1 MHLRTIG
8 LGDGGVS
15 LLPDTVG
22 AVQGR
27 CFSRSERMA
36 MIFST
41 VFHELAATLILA
53 GLIGIAAQKLR
64 QPLIIGYILT
74 GILVGPALL
83 GWASGG
89 SELKLLSSI
98 GIAVL
103 LFLVGLKLDV
113 GLIRSVGPVALAT
126 GLGQIVFTSLFG
138 FLLTLALGFTP
149 VKAIYIAVCLTF
161 SSTIIIVK
169 LLSDKR
175 EIDSLHGRIAVGF
188 LVVQD
193 IAVILAMILLTAFK
207 ADASGG
213 MAAQALRLVLVG
225 SVFVLGTA
233 ATMRWV
239 MPPLL
244 GRLAQ
249 NQELLV
255 LFAVAWAVGLAA
267 LADSVDFSKE
277 VGAFLGGVS
286 IASTSYREAIASRL
300 TGLRDFLLLFFF
312 IDLGSGL
319 NLSAAGLQLWPAL
332 MLSVFVLVGNPLIV
346 VAIMG
351 VMGYRRRTGLLAGLT
366 VAQISEFSLILAAL
380 GLKLGQLA
388 EADVSLIT
396 LVGVIT
402 IGLSTYMIL
411 GSDRLYQWL
420 QQPLRVFERANPY
433 SEIAGSS
440 ARPAQVDVILLGLGR
455 FGSAIHRQL
464 LPHNLSLL
472 GIDFDPQ
479 ALRQAAARGMVV
491 QYGDSEDPEFTA
503 SLPLSPTTVVVSTL
517 PSVKANAAISHG
529 LQSAGFRG
537 HFVATAHNDAEVARL
552 EFLGAQRTLLPFLDA
567 AERAAV
573 LIVDDL
579 KGLQPQD

>member
-1 MHLRTIG
+1 MT
-8 LGDGGVS
+8 
-15 LLPDTVG
+15 
-22 AVQGR
+22 
-27 CFSRSERMA
+27 
-36 MIFST
+36 FST
-41 VFHELAATLILA
+41 VFHELAAILVIA
-53 GLIGIAAQKLR
+53 GVIGVLALKLR
-64 QPLIIGYILT
+64 QPLIISYIIT
-74 GILVGPALL
+74 GIVAGPAVL

-89 SELKLLSSI
+89 SEIKLLSSI

-103 LFLVGLKLDV
+103 LFVVGLKLDV

-126 GLGQIVFTSLFG
+126 GLGQIVFTALFG
-138 FLLTLALGFTP
+138 FLLSLGLGFAP

-193 IAVILAMILLTAFK
+193 IAVILAMILLTSFTA
-207 ADASGG
+207 AGSGG
-213 MAAQALRLVLVG
+213 IAAQGIRLLLVG
-225 SVFVLGTA
+225 TAFVLGTA

-267 LADSVDFSKE
+267 LADGVGFSKE

-286 IASTSYREAIASRL
+286 IASTAYREAIASRL

-319 NLSAAGLQLWPAL
+319 NLTAAGMQLWPAVV
-332 MLSVFVLVGNPLIV
+332 LSLFVLVGNPLIV

-351 VMGYRRRTGLLAGLT
+351 VMGYRRRTGFLAGLT

-380 GLKLGQLA
+380 GLRLGQNGEA
-388 EADVSLIT
+388 EVSLIT

-402 IGLSTYMIL
+402 IALSTYMIL
-411 GSDRLYQWL
+411 GSDQLYAWL
-420 QQPLRVFERANPY
+420 QGPLRVFQRATPF
-433 SEIAGSS
+433 SELKGSIS
-440 ARPAQVDVILLGLGR
+440 GPAKVDVVLLGLGR
-455 FGSAIHRQL
+455 YGSAIVRQL
-464 LPHNLSLL
+464 RAHDLSIL

-479 ALRQAAARGMVV
+479 ALRLAAAQGLPV

-503 SLPLSPTTVVVSTL
+503 SLPLSSATVVVSTL
-517 PSVKANAAISHG
+517 PSLESNAAIRHG
-529 LQSAGFRG
+529 LESAGFRG
-537 HFVATAHNDAEVARL
+537 QFIATAHDEAEVVKL
-552 EFLGAQRTLLPFLDA
+552 ESIGAQRTLLPFLDA
-567 AERAAV
+567 AERAAE

-579 KGLQPQD
+579 RELQQSQTAKAVS

>member
-1 MHLRTIG
+1 MT
-8 LGDGGVS
+8 
-15 LLPDTVG
+15 
-22 AVQGR
+22 
-27 CFSRSERMA
+27 
-36 MIFST
+36 FST
-41 VFHELAATLILA
+41 VFHELAAILVIA
-53 GLIGIAAQKLR
+53 GVIGVLALKLR
-64 QPLIIGYILT
+64 QPLIISYIIT
-74 GILVGPALL
+74 GIVAGPAVL

-89 SELKLLSSI
+89 SEIKLLSSI

-103 LFLVGLKLDV
+103 LFVVGLKLDV
-113 GLIRSVGPVALAT
+113 GLIRSVGTVALAT

-138 FLLTLALGFTP
+138 FLLSLGLGFAP

-193 IAVILAMILLTAFK
+193 IAVILAMILLTSFTA
-207 ADASGG
+207 AGSGG
-213 MAAQALRLVLVG
+213 IAAQGIRLLLVG
-225 SVFVLGTA
+225 TAFVLGTV

-267 LADSVDFSKE
+267 LADGVGFSKE

-286 IASTSYREAIASRL
+286 IASTAYREAIASRL

-319 NLSAAGLQLWPAL
+319 NLTAAGVQLWTAL
-332 MLSVFVLVGNPLIV
+332 VLSLFVLVGNPLIV

-351 VMGYRRRTGLLAGLT
+351 VMGYRRRTGFLAGLT

-380 GLKLGQLA
+380 GLRLGQIGEA
-388 EADVSLIT
+388 EVSLIT

-402 IGLSTYMIL
+402 IALSTYMIL
-411 GSDRLYQWL
+411 GSDQLYAWL
-420 QQPLRVFERANPY
+420 EGPLRIFQRATPF
-433 SEIAGSS
+433 SEQKGSIS
-440 ARPAQVDVILLGLGR
+440 GPAKVDVVLLGLGR
-455 FGSAIHRQL
+455 YGSAIVRQL
-464 LPHNLSLL
+464 LAHELSIL

-479 ALRQAAARGMVV
+479 ALRLAAAKGLPV

-503 SLPLSPTTVVVSTL
+503 SLPLSSATVVVSTL
-517 PSVKANAAISHG
+517 PSLESNAAIRHG
-529 LQSAGFRG
+529 LESAGFRG
-537 HFVATAHNDAEVARL
+537 HFIATAHDEAEVVKL
-552 EFLGAQRTLLPFLDA
+552 ELIGANRTLLPFLDA
-567 AERAAV
+567 AERAAE
-573 LIVDDL
+573 LIVEDL
-579 KGLQPQD
+579 FKLRQIQSAPS

>member
-1 MHLRTIG
+1 MT
-8 LGDGGVS
+8 
-15 LLPDTVG
+15 
-22 AVQGR
+22 
-27 CFSRSERMA
+27 
-36 MIFST
+36 FST
-41 VFHELAATLILA
+41 VFHELAAILVIA
-53 GLIGIAAQKLR
+53 GVIGVLALKLR
-64 QPLIIGYILT
+64 QPLIISYIVT
-74 GILVGPALL
+74 GIVAGPAVL

-89 SELKLLSSI
+89 SEIKLLSSI

-103 LFLVGLKLDV
+103 LFVVGLKLDV

-126 GLGQIVFTSLFG
+126 GLGQIVFTALFG
-138 FLLTLALGFTP
+138 FLLSLGLGFAP

-193 IAVILAMILLTAFK
+193 IAVILAMILLTSFTA
-207 ADASGG
+207 AGSGG
-213 MAAQALRLVLVG
+213 IAAQGIRLLLVG
-225 SVFVLGTA
+225 TAFVLGTV

-267 LADSVDFSKE
+267 LADGVGFSKE

-286 IASTSYREAIASRL
+286 IASTAYREAIASRL

-319 NLSAAGLQLWPAL
+319 NLSAAGLQLWPAVV
-332 MLSVFVLVGNPLIV
+332 LSIFVLVGNPLIV

-351 VMGYRRRTGLLAGLT
+351 VMGYRRRTGFLAGLT

-380 GLKLGQLA
+380 GLRLGQIGEA
-388 EADVSLIT
+388 EVSLVT

-402 IGLSTYMIL
+402 IALSTYMIL
-411 GSDRLYQWL
+411 GSDRLYGWL
-420 QQPLRVFERANPY
+420 EGPLRVFQRATPF
-433 SEIAGSS
+433 SELKDSISGP
-440 ARPAQVDVILLGLGR
+440 ARVDVVLLGLGR
-455 FGSAIHRQL
+455 YGSAIVNQL
-464 LPHNLSLL
+464 RAHDLSIL

-479 ALRQAAARGMVV
+479 ALRLAAAQGLPV

-503 SLPLSPTTVVVSTL
+503 SLPLSSATVVVSTL
-517 PSVKANAAISHG
+517 PSLESNAAIRHG
-529 LQSAGFRG
+529 LESAGFQG
-537 HFVATAHNDAEVARL
+537 HFIATAHDEAEVVKL
-552 EFLGAQRTLLPFLDA
+552 EWLGAHRTLLPFLDA
-567 AERAAV
+567 AERAAE

-579 KGLQPQD
+579 RELRQLEAAQGVS

>member
-1 MHLRTIG
+1 MT
-8 LGDGGVS
+8 
-15 LLPDTVG
+15 
-22 AVQGR
+22 
-27 CFSRSERMA
+27 
-36 MIFST
+36 FST
-41 VFHELAATLILA
+41 VFHELAAILVIA
-53 GLIGIAAQKLR
+53 GVIGVLALKLR
-64 QPLIIGYILT
+64 QPLIISYIIT
-74 GILVGPALL
+74 GIVAGPAVL

-89 SELKLLSSI
+89 SEIKLLSSI

-103 LFLVGLKLDV
+103 LFVVGLKLDV

-126 GLGQIVFTSLFG
+126 GLGQIVFTALFG
-138 FLLTLALGFTP
+138 FLLSLGLGFAP

-193 IAVILAMILLTAFK
+193 IAVILAMILLTSFTA
-207 ADASGG
+207 AGSGG
-213 MAAQALRLVLVG
+213 IAAQGIRLLLVG
-225 SVFVLGTA
+225 TAFVLGTA

-267 LADSVDFSKE
+267 LADGVGFSKE

-286 IASTSYREAIASRL
+286 IASTAYREAIASRL

-312 IDLGSGL
+312 IDLGSGI
-319 NLSAAGLQLWPAL
+319 NLTAAGMQLWPAVV
-332 MLSVFVLVGNPLIV
+332 LSLFVLVGNPLIV

-351 VMGYRRRTGLLAGLT
+351 VMGYRRRTGFLAGLT

-380 GLKLGQLA
+380 GLRLGQIGEA
-388 EADVSLIT
+388 EVSLIT

-402 IGLSTYMIL
+402 IALSTYMIL
-411 GSDRLYQWL
+411 GSDRLYAWL
-420 QQPLRVFERANPY
+420 EGPLRIFQRATPF
-433 SEIAGSS
+433 SELKGSIS
-440 ARPAQVDVILLGLGR
+440 GPAKVDVVLLGLGR
-455 FGSAIHRQL
+455 YGSAIVRQL
-464 LPHNLSLL
+464 RAHDLSIL

-479 ALRQAAARGMVV
+479 ALRLAAAQGLPV

-503 SLPLSPTTVVVSTL
+503 SLPLSSATVVVSTL
-517 PSVKANAAISHG
+517 PSLESNAAIRHG
-529 LQSAGFRG
+529 LESAGFRG
-537 HFVATAHNDAEVARL
+537 QFIATAHDEAEVVKL
-552 EFLGAQRTLLPFLDA
+552 ESIGAQRTLLPFLDA
-567 AERAAV
+567 AERAAE

-579 KGLQPQD
+579 RELQQSQTAKAVS

>member
-1 MHLRTIG
+1 MT
-8 LGDGGVS
+8 
-15 LLPDTVG
+15 
-22 AVQGR
+22 
-27 CFSRSERMA
+27 
-36 MIFST
+36 FST
-41 VFHELAATLILA
+41 VFHELAAILMLA
-53 GLIGIAAQKLR
+53 GVIGVVALKLR

-74 GILVGPALL
+74 GILVGPAALN
-83 GWASGG
+83 WVSGG
-89 SELKLLSSI
+89 SELKLLSSV

-103 LFLVGLKLDV
+103 LFVVGLKLDV

-138 FLLTLALGFTP
+138 FLIALGLGYAAVP
-149 VKAIYIAVCLTF
+149 ALYIAVCLTF

-193 IAVILAMILLTAFK
+193 IAVILAMILLTSFNLE
-207 ADASGG
+207 GG
-213 MAAQALRLVLVG
+213 GGIAGQAIRLLLVG
-225 SVFVLGTA
+225 SAFVLGTA

-267 LADSVDFSKE
+267 LADVVGFSKE

-286 IASTSYREAIASRL
+286 IASTAYREAIASRL

-319 NLSAAGLQLWPAL
+319 NVSAAGLQLGPAL
-332 MLSVFVLVGNPLIV
+332 VLSVFVLVGNPLIV

-351 VMGYRRRTGLLAGLT
+351 AMGYRRRTGLLAGLT

-380 GLKLGQLA
+380 GLQLGQLG
-388 EADVSLIT
+388 EGEVSLIT

-402 IGLSTYMIL
+402 IALSTYMIL
-411 GSDRLYQWL
+411 GSERLYRWL
-420 QQPLRVFERANPY
+420 KEPLRLFERATPF
-433 SEIAGSS
+433 SELGGSTS
-440 ARPAQVDVILLGLGR
+440 GPARVDVILLGLGR

-464 LPHNLSLL
+464 QPHNLSIL

-479 ALRQAAARGMVV
+479 ALRLAAAQGLPV

-503 SLPLSPTTVVVSTL
+503 SLPLSSATVVVSTL
-517 PSVKANAAISHG
+517 PALESNAAIQHG
-529 LQSAGFRG
+529 LQAAGFQG
-537 HFVATAHNDAEVARL
+537 HFIATAHDEAEVAKL

-567 AERAAV
+567 AERAAE

-579 KGLQPQD
+579 LALRAQPLA

>member
-1 MHLRTIG
+1 MTFG
-8 LGDGGVS
+8 
-15 LLPDTVG
+15 
-22 AVQGR
+22 
-27 CFSRSERMA
+27 
-36 MIFST
+36 T
-41 VFHELAATLILA
+41 VFHELAL
-53 GLIGIAAQKLR
+53 KLR
-64 QPLIIGYILT
+64 QPLIISYIIT
-74 GILVGPALL
+74 GIVAGPAVL

-89 SELKLLSSI
+89 SEIKLLSSI

-103 LFLVGLKLDV
+103 LFVVGLKLDV

-138 FLLTLALGFTP
+138 FLLSLGLGFAP

-193 IAVILAMILLTAFK
+193 IAVILAMILLTSFTA
-207 ADASGG
+207 AGSGG
-213 MAAQALRLVLVG
+213 IAAQGIRLLLVG
-225 SVFVLGTA
+225 TAFVLGTV

-267 LADSVDFSKE
+267 LADGVGFSKE

-286 IASTSYREAIASRL
+286 IASTAYREAIASRL

-319 NLSAAGLQLWPAL
+319 NLTAAGVQLWPAL
-332 MLSVFVLVGNPLIV
+332 VLSLFVLVGNPLIV

-351 VMGYRRRTGLLAGLT
+351 VMGYRRRTGFLAGLT

-380 GLKLGQLA
+380 GLRLGQIG
-388 EADVSLIT
+388 EVEVSLIT

-402 IGLSTYMIL
+402 IALSTYMIL
-411 GSDRLYQWL
+411 GSDQLYVWL
-420 QQPLRVFERANPY
+420 QGPLRIFQRATPF
-433 SEIAGSS
+433 SELKGSIS
-440 ARPAQVDVILLGLGR
+440 GPAKVDVVLLGLGR
-455 FGSAIHRQL
+455 YGSAIVRQL
-464 LPHNLSLL
+464 RADELSIL

-479 ALRQAAARGMVV
+479 ALRLAAAKGLPV

-503 SLPLSPTTVVVSTL
+503 SLPLSSATVVVSTL
-517 PSVKANAAISHG
+517 PSLESNAAIRHG
-529 LQSAGFRG
+529 LESAGFRG
-537 HFVATAHNDAEVARL
+537 HFIATAHDEAEVVKL
-552 EFLGAQRTLLPFLDA
+552 ELIGANRTLLPFLDA
-567 AERAAV
+567 AERAAE
-573 LIVDDL
+573 LIVEDL
-579 KGLQPQD
+579 FKLRQIQSAPS

>member
-1 MHLRTIG
+1 MT
-8 LGDGGVS
+8 
-15 LLPDTVG
+15 
-22 AVQGR
+22 
-27 CFSRSERMA
+27 
-36 MIFST
+36 FST
-41 VFHELAATLILA
+41 VFHELAAILVIA
-53 GLIGIAAQKLR
+53 GVIGVLALKLR
-64 QPLIIGYILT
+64 QPLIISYIIT
-74 GILVGPALL
+74 GIVAGPAVL

-89 SELKLLSSI
+89 SEIKLLSSI

-103 LFLVGLKLDV
+103 LFVVGLKLDV

-138 FLLTLALGFTP
+138 FLLSLGLGFAP

-193 IAVILAMILLTAFK
+193 IAVILAMILLTSFTA
-207 ADASGG
+207 AGSGG
-213 MAAQALRLVLVG
+213 IAAQGIRLLLVG
-225 SVFVLGTA
+225 TAFVLGTV

-267 LADSVDFSKE
+267 LADGVGFSKE

-286 IASTSYREAIASRL
+286 IASTAYREAIASRL

-319 NLSAAGLQLWPAL
+319 NLTAAGVQLWPAL
-332 MLSVFVLVGNPLIV
+332 VLSLFVLVGNPLIV

-351 VMGYRRRTGLLAGLT
+351 VMGYRRRTGFLAGLT

-380 GLKLGQLA
+380 GLRLGQIGEA
-388 EADVSLIT
+388 EVSLIT

-402 IGLSTYMIL
+402 IALSTYMIL
-411 GSDRLYQWL
+411 GSDQLYAWL
-420 QQPLRVFERANPY
+420 EGPLRIFQRATPF
-433 SEIAGSS
+433 SELKGSIS
-440 ARPAQVDVILLGLGR
+440 GPAKVDVVLLGLGR
-455 FGSAIHRQL
+455 YGSAIVRQL
-464 LPHNLSLL
+464 RAHELSIL

-479 ALRQAAARGMVV
+479 ALRLAAAQGLPV

-503 SLPLSPTTVVVSTL
+503 SLPLSSATVVVSTL
-517 PSVKANAAISHG
+517 PSLESNAAIRHG
-529 LQSAGFRG
+529 LESAGFRG
-537 HFVATAHNDAEVARL
+537 HFIATAHDEAEVVKL
-552 EFLGAQRTLLPFLDA
+552 ELIGANRTLLPFLDA
-567 AERAAV
+567 AERAAE
-573 LIVDDL
+573 LIVEDL
-579 KGLQPQD
+579 FKLRQIQSSSS

>member
-1 MHLRTIG
+1 MT
-8 LGDGGVS
+8 
-15 LLPDTVG
+15 
-22 AVQGR
+22 
-27 CFSRSERMA
+27 
-36 MIFST
+36 FST
-41 VFHELAATLILA
+41 VFHELAAILVIA
-53 GLIGIAAQKLR
+53 GVIGVLALKLR
-64 QPLIIGYILT
+64 QPLIISYIIT
-74 GILVGPALL
+74 GIVAGPAVL

-89 SELKLLSSI
+89 SEIKLLSSI

-103 LFLVGLKLDV
+103 LFVVGLKLDV

-138 FLLTLALGFTP
+138 FLLALGLGFAP

-193 IAVILAMILLTAFK
+193 IAVILAMILLTSFTA
-207 ADASGG
+207 AGSGG
-213 MAAQALRLVLVG
+213 IAAQGIRLLLVG
-225 SVFVLGTA
+225 TAFVLGTV

-267 LADSVDFSKE
+267 LADGVGFSKE

-286 IASTSYREAIASRL
+286 IASTAYREAIASRL

-319 NLSAAGLQLWPAL
+319 NLTAAGVQLWPAL
-332 MLSVFVLVGNPLIV
+332 VLSLFVLVGNPLIV

-351 VMGYRRRTGLLAGLT
+351 VMGYRRRTGFLAGLT

-380 GLKLGQLA
+380 GLRLGQIGEA
-388 EADVSLIT
+388 EVSLIT

-402 IGLSTYMIL
+402 IALSTYMIL
-411 GSDRLYQWL
+411 GSDQLYVWL
-420 QQPLRVFERANPY
+420 QGPLRIFQRATPF
-433 SEIAGSS
+433 SELKGSIS
-440 ARPAQVDVILLGLGR
+440 GPAKVDVVLLGLGR
-455 FGSAIHRQL
+455 YGSAIVRQL
-464 LPHNLSLL
+464 RADELSIL

-479 ALRQAAARGMVV
+479 ALRLAAAKGLPV

-503 SLPLSPTTVVVSTL
+503 SLPLSSATVVVSTL
-517 PSVKANAAISHG
+517 PSLESNAAIRHG
-529 LQSAGFRG
+529 LESAGFRG
-537 HFVATAHNDAEVARL
+537 HFIATAHDEAEVVKL
-552 EFLGAQRTLLPFLDA
+552 ELIGANRTLLPFLDA
-567 AERAAV
+567 AERAAE
-573 LIVDDL
+573 LIVEDL
-579 KGLQPQD
+579 FKLRQIQSAPS

>member
-1 MHLRTIG
+1 MT
-8 LGDGGVS
+8 
-15 LLPDTVG
+15 
-22 AVQGR
+22 
-27 CFSRSERMA
+27 
-36 MIFST
+36 FST
-41 VFHELAATLILA
+41 VFHELAAILVIA
-53 GLIGIAAQKLR
+53 GVIGVLALKLR
-64 QPLIIGYILT
+64 QPLIISYIIT
-74 GILVGPALL
+74 GIVAGPAVL

-89 SELKLLSSI
+89 SEIKLLSSI

-103 LFLVGLKLDV
+103 LFVVGLKLDV

-126 GLGQIVFTSLFG
+126 GLGQIVFTALFG
-138 FLLTLALGFTP
+138 FLLSLGLGFAP

-193 IAVILAMILLTAFK
+193 IAVILAMILLTSFSA
-207 ADASGG
+207 AGSAGI
-213 MAAQALRLVLVG
+213 AAQGIRLLLVG
-225 SVFVLGTA
+225 TAFVLGTA

-267 LADSVDFSKE
+267 LADGVGFSKE

-286 IASTSYREAIASRL
+286 IASTAYREAIASRL

-319 NLSAAGLQLWPAL
+319 NLTAAGMQLWPAVV
-332 MLSVFVLVGNPLIV
+332 LSLFVLVGNPLIV

-351 VMGYRRRTGLLAGLT
+351 VMGYRRRTGFLAGLT

-380 GLKLGQLA
+380 GLRLGQIGEA
-388 EADVSLIT
+388 EVSLIT

-402 IGLSTYMIL
+402 IALSTYMIL
-411 GSDRLYQWL
+411 GSDQLYAWL
-420 QQPLRVFERANPY
+420 EGPLRVFQRATPF
-433 SEIAGSS
+433 SELKGSIS
-440 ARPAQVDVILLGLGR
+440 GPAKVDVVLLGLGR
-455 FGSAIHRQL
+455 YGSAIVRQL
-464 LPHNLSLL
+464 RAHDLSIL

-479 ALRQAAARGMVV
+479 ALRLAAAQGLPV

-503 SLPLSPTTVVVSTL
+503 SLPLSSATVVVSTL
-517 PSVKANAAISHG
+517 PSLESNAAIRHG
-529 LQSAGFRG
+529 LESAGFRG
-537 HFVATAHNDAEVARL
+537 QFIATAHDEAEVVKL
-552 EFLGAQRTLLPFLDA
+552 ESIGAQRTLLPFLDA
-567 AERAAV
+567 AERAAE

-579 KGLQPQD
+579 RELQQSQTAKAVS

>member
-1 MHLRTIG
+1 M
-8 LGDGGVS
+8 V
-15 LLPDTVG
+15 
-22 AVQGR
+22 
-27 CFSRSERMA
+27 FSN
-36 MIFST
+36 
-41 VFHELAATLILA
+41 VFHELAAILMIA
-53 GLIGIAAQKLR
+53 GIIGIVAQKLR
-64 QPLIIGYILT
+64 QPLIISYILT
-74 GILVGPALL
+74 GILVGPAAL

-98 GIAVL
+98 GISVL
-103 LFLVGLKLDV
+103 LFVVGLKLDV

-126 GLGQIVFTSLFG
+126 GLGQIVFTALFG
-138 FLLTLALGFTP
+138 FLLSLGLGFAP

-193 IAVILAMILLTAFK
+193 IAVILAMILLTSFANAGGGGF
-207 ADASGG
+207 AS
-213 MAAQALRLVLVG
+213 QALRLLLVG
-225 SVFVLGTA
+225 TAFVLGTA

-255 LFAVAWAVGLAA
+255 LFAVVWAVGLAA
-267 LADSVDFSKE
+267 LADSVSFSKE

-286 IASTSYREAIASRL
+286 IASTPYREAIASRL

-319 NLSAAGLQLWPAL
+319 NLSAAGLQLGPAL
-332 MLSVFVLVGNPLIV
+332 VLSAFVLVGNPLIV

-351 VMGYRRRTGLLAGLT
+351 AMGYRRRTGLLAGLT

-380 GLKLGQLA
+380 GLQLGQIG
-388 EADVSLIT
+388 EGEVSLIT

-411 GSDRLYQWL
+411 GSDRLYTWL
-420 QQPLRVFERANPY
+420 QGPLRVFERAIPF
-433 SEIAGSS
+433 SELKDSISGP
-440 ARPAQVDVILLGLGR
+440 ARVDVVLLGLGR
-455 FGSAIHRQL
+455 FGSAIYRQL
-464 LPHNLSLL
+464 RPYNLTIL

-479 ALRQAAARGMVV
+479 ALRVAAAEGLPV
-491 QYGDSEDPEFTA
+491 QYGDSEDPEFTS
-503 SLPLSPTTVVVSTL
+503 SLPLTFATVVVSTL
-517 PSVKANAAISHG
+517 PSLEANAAISHG

-537 HFVATAHNDAEVARL
+537 HFIATAHNDAEVVRL

-567 AERAAV
+567 AERAAE
-573 LIVDDL
+573 LIVEDL
-579 KGLQPQD
+579 THLRAKSAADSPT

>member
-1 MHLRTIG
+1 MT
-8 LGDGGVS
+8 
-15 LLPDTVG
+15 
-22 AVQGR
+22 
-27 CFSRSERMA
+27 
-36 MIFST
+36 FST
-41 VFHELAATLILA
+41 VFHELAAILMLA
-53 GLIGIAAQKLR
+53 GVIGVLALKLR

-74 GILVGPALL
+74 GILVGPAVL

-98 GIAVL
+98 GISVL
-103 LFLVGLKLDV
+103 LFVVGLKLDV

-138 FLLTLALGFTP
+138 FLLALGLGFAP

-193 IAVILAMILLTAFK
+193 IAVILAMILLTSFTAYG
-207 ADASGG
+207 SGG
-213 MAAQALRLVLVG
+213 IAAQGIRLLLVG
-225 SVFVLGTA
+225 LSFVLGTA

-267 LADSVDFSKE
+267 LGDGVNFSKE

-319 NLSAAGLQLWPAL
+319 NLAAAGVQLWPAL
-332 MLSVFVLVGNPLIV
+332 VLSLFVLVGKPLIV

-351 VMGYRRRTGLLAGLT
+351 AMGYRRRTGLLAGLT

-380 GLKLGQLA
+380 GMKLGQIGEA
-388 EADVSLIT
+388 EVSLIT

-411 GSDRLYQWL
+411 GADRLYEWL
-420 QQPLRVFERANPY
+420 QQPLRLLERANPF
-433 SEIAGSS
+433 SEIASGSFGPT
-440 ARPAQVDVILLGLGR
+440 RVDVILLGLGR
-455 FGSAIHRQL
+455 FGSAIHQHL
-464 LPHNLSLL
+464 QPHNLSML

-479 ALRQAAARGMVV
+479 ALRLVAAQGMPV

-503 SLPLSPTTVVVSTL
+503 SLPLSPATVVVSTL
-517 PSVKANAAISHG
+517 PSLEANAAISHG
-529 LQSAGFRG
+529 LQTAGFQG
-537 HFVATAHNDAEVARL
+537 HFIATAHNEAEVARL
-552 EFLGAQRTLLPFLDA
+552 KILGAQRTLLPFLDA
-567 AERAAV
+567 AERAAE
-573 LIVDDL
+573 LIVVDL
-579 KGLQPQD
+579 QELRDQPQETTSPNGI

>member
-1 MHLRTIG
+1 MT
-8 LGDGGVS
+8 
-15 LLPDTVG
+15 
-22 AVQGR
+22 
-27 CFSRSERMA
+27 
-36 MIFST
+36 FST
-41 VFHELAATLILA
+41 VFHELAAILVIA
-53 GLIGIAAQKLR
+53 GVIGVLALKLR
-64 QPLIIGYILT
+64 QPLIISYIIT
-74 GILVGPALL
+74 GIVAGPAVL

-89 SELKLLSSI
+89 SEIKLLSSI

-103 LFLVGLKLDV
+103 LFVVGLKLDV

-138 FLLTLALGFTP
+138 FLLALGLGFAP

-193 IAVILAMILLTAFK
+193 IAVILAMILLTSFTA
-207 ADASGG
+207 AGSGG
-213 MAAQALRLVLVG
+213 IAAQGIRLLLVG
-225 SVFVLGTA
+225 TAFVLGTV

-267 LADSVDFSKE
+267 LADGVGFSKE

-286 IASTSYREAIASRL
+286 IASTAYREAIASRL

-319 NLSAAGLQLWPAL
+319 NLTAAGVQLWPAL
-332 MLSVFVLVGNPLIV
+332 VLSLFVLVGNPLIV

-351 VMGYRRRTGLLAGLT
+351 VMGYRRRTGFLAGLT

-380 GLKLGQLA
+380 GLRLGQIG
-388 EADVSLIT
+388 EVEVSLIT

-402 IGLSTYMIL
+402 IALSTYMIL
-411 GSDRLYQWL
+411 GSDQLYVWL
-420 QQPLRVFERANPY
+420 QGPLRIFQRATPF
-433 SEIAGSS
+433 SELKGSIS
-440 ARPAQVDVILLGLGR
+440 GPAKVDVVLLGLGR
-455 FGSAIHRQL
+455 YGSAIVRQL
-464 LPHNLSLL
+464 RADELSIL

-479 ALRQAAARGMVV
+479 ALRLAAAKGLPV

-503 SLPLSPTTVVVSTL
+503 SLPLSSATVVVSTL
-517 PSVKANAAISHG
+517 PSLESNAAIRHG
-529 LQSAGFRG
+529 LESAGFRG
-537 HFVATAHNDAEVARL
+537 HFIATAHDEAEVVKL
-552 EFLGAQRTLLPFLDA
+552 ELIGANRTLLPFLDA
-567 AERAAV
+567 AERAAE
-573 LIVDDL
+573 LIVEDL
-579 KGLQPQD
+579 FKLRQIQSAPS

>member
-1 MHLRTIG
+1 MT
-8 LGDGGVS
+8 
-15 LLPDTVG
+15 
-22 AVQGR
+22 
-27 CFSRSERMA
+27 FSS
-36 MIFST
+36 
-41 VFHELAATLILA
+41 VFHELAAILMLA
-53 GLIGIAAQKLR
+53 GVIGVVALKLR
-64 QPLIIGYILT
+64 QPLIIGYIIT
-74 GILVGPALL
+74 GILVGPAALN
-83 GWASGG
+83 WVSGG
-89 SELKLLSSI
+89 SELKLLSSV
-98 GIAVL
+98 GISML
-103 LFLVGLKLDV
+103 LFVVGLKLDV

-138 FLLTLALGFTP
+138 FLIALGLGYAAVP
-149 VKAIYIAVCLTF
+149 ALYIAVCLTF

-193 IAVILAMILLTAFK
+193 IAVILAMILLTSFNLQGG
-207 ADASGG
+207 DG
-213 MAAQALRLVLVG
+213 MAGQAIRLLLVG
-225 SVFVLGTA
+225 SAFVLGTA

-267 LADSVDFSKE
+267 LADVVGFSKE

-286 IASTSYREAIASRL
+286 IASTAYREAIASRL

-319 NLSAAGLQLWPAL
+319 NLSAAGLQLGPAL
-332 MLSVFVLVGNPLIV
+332 VLSVFVLVGNPLIV

-351 VMGYRRRTGLLAGLT
+351 AMGYRRRTGLLAGLT

-380 GLKLGQLA
+380 GLQLGQLG
-388 EADVSLIT
+388 EGEVSLIT

-402 IGLSTYMIL
+402 IALSTYMIL
-411 GSDRLYQWL
+411 GSERLYGWL
-420 QQPLRVFERANPY
+420 KEPLRLLERATPF
-433 SEIAGSS
+433 SELGGSTS
-440 ARPAQVDVILLGLGR
+440 GPARVDVILLGLGR
-455 FGSAIHRQL
+455 FGGAIHRQL
-464 LPHNLSLL
+464 QPHNLSIL

-479 ALRQAAARGMVV
+479 ALRLAAAQGLPV

-503 SLPLSPTTVVVSTL
+503 SLPLSSATVVVSTL
-517 PSVKANAAISHG
+517 PALESNAAIQHG
-529 LQSAGFRG
+529 LQAAGFQG
-537 HFVATAHNDAEVARL
+537 HFIATAHDEAEVAKL

-567 AERAAV
+567 AERASE
-573 LIVDDL
+573 LIVEDL
-579 KGLQPQD
+579 VALRAHSSA

>member
-1 MHLRTIG
+1 
-8 LGDGGVS
+8 
-15 LLPDTVG
+15 VG
-22 AVQGR
+22 I
-27 CFSRSERMA
+27 S
-36 MIFST
+36 
-41 VFHELAATLILA
+41 
-53 GLIGIAAQKLR
+53 
-64 QPLIIGYILT
+64 
-74 GILVGPALL
+74 
-83 GWASGG
+83 
-89 SELKLLSSI
+89 
-98 GIAVL
+98 VL
-103 LFLVGLKLDV
+103 LFVVGLKLDV

-138 FLLTLALGFTP
+138 FLIALGLGYAAVP
-149 VKAIYIAVCLTF
+149 ALYIAMCLTF

-193 IAVILAMILLTAFK
+193 IAVILAMILLTSFNLE
-207 ADASGG
+207 GG
-213 MAAQALRLVLVG
+213 GGIAGQAIRLLLVG
-225 SVFVLGTA
+225 SAFVLGTA

-267 LADSVDFSKE
+267 LADVVGFSKE

-286 IASTSYREAIASRL
+286 IASTAYREAIASRL

-319 NLSAAGLQLWPAL
+319 NLSAAGLQLGPAL
-332 MLSVFVLVGNPLIV
+332 VLSVFVLVGNPLIV

-351 VMGYRRRTGLLAGLT
+351 AMGYRRRTGLLAGLT

-380 GLKLGQLA
+380 GLQLGQLG
-388 EADVSLIT
+388 EGEVSLIT

-402 IGLSTYMIL
+402 IALSTYMIL
-411 GSDRLYQWL
+411 GSERLYGWL
-420 QQPLRVFERANPY
+420 KEPLRLLERATPF
-433 SEIAGSS
+433 SELGGSTS
-440 ARPAQVDVILLGLGR
+440 GPARVDVILLGLGR
-455 FGSAIHRQL
+455 FGGAIHRQL
-464 LPHNLSLL
+464 QPHNLSIL

-479 ALRQAAARGMVV
+479 ALRLAAAQGLPV

-503 SLPLSPTTVVVSTL
+503 SLPLSSATVVVSTL
-517 PSVKANAAISHG
+517 PALESNAAIQHG
-529 LQSAGFRG
+529 LQAAGFQG
-537 HFVATAHNDAEVARL
+537 HFIATAHDEAEVAKL

-567 AERAAV
+567 AERAAE

-579 KGLQPQD
+579 LALQLQRAG

>member
-1 MHLRTIG
+1 MT
-8 LGDGGVS
+8 
-15 LLPDTVG
+15 
-22 AVQGR
+22 
-27 CFSRSERMA
+27 FSS
-36 MIFST
+36 
-41 VFHELAATLILA
+41 VFLELAAILMLA
-53 GLIGIAAQKLR
+53 GVIGVVALKLR
-64 QPLIIGYILT
+64 QPLIIGYIFA
-74 GILVGPALL
+74 GILVGPAALN
-83 GWASGG
+83 WVSGG
-89 SELKLLSSI
+89 SELKLLSSV
-98 GIAVL
+98 GISVL
-103 LFLVGLKLDV
+103 LFVVGLKLDV

-138 FLLTLALGFTP
+138 FLIALGLGYAAVP
-149 VKAIYIAVCLTF
+149 ALYIAMCLTF

-193 IAVILAMILLTAFK
+193 IAVILAMILLTSFNLE
-207 ADASGG
+207 GG
-213 MAAQALRLVLVG
+213 GGIAGQAIRLLLVG
-225 SVFVLGTA
+225 SAFVLGTA

-267 LADSVDFSKE
+267 LADVVGFSKE

-286 IASTSYREAIASRL
+286 IASTAYREAIASRL

-319 NLSAAGLQLWPAL
+319 NLSAAGLQLGPAL
-332 MLSVFVLVGNPLIV
+332 VLSVFVLVGNPLIV

-351 VMGYRRRTGLLAGLT
+351 AMGYRRRTGLLAGLT

-380 GLKLGQLA
+380 GLQLGQLG
-388 EADVSLIT
+388 EGEVSLIT

-402 IGLSTYMIL
+402 IALSTYMIL
-411 GSDRLYQWL
+411 GSERLYGWL
-420 QQPLRVFERANPY
+420 KEPLRLLERATPF
-433 SEIAGSS
+433 SELGGSTS
-440 ARPAQVDVILLGLGR
+440 GPARVDVILLGLGR
-455 FGSAIHRQL
+455 FGGAIHRQL
-464 LPHNLSLL
+464 QPHNLSIL

-479 ALRQAAARGMVV
+479 ALRLAAAQGLPV

-503 SLPLSPTTVVVSTL
+503 SLPLSSATVVVSTL
-517 PSVKANAAISHG
+517 PALESNAAIQHG
-529 LQSAGFRG
+529 LQAAGFQG
-537 HFVATAHNDAEVARL
+537 HFIATAHDEAEVAKL

-567 AERAAV
+567 AERAAE
-573 LIVDDL
+573 LIVADL
-579 KGLQPQD
+579 LALRAQPQA

>member
-1 MHLRTIG
+1 MT
-8 LGDGGVS
+8 
-15 LLPDTVG
+15 
-22 AVQGR
+22 
-27 CFSRSERMA
+27 
-36 MIFST
+36 FST
-41 VFHELAATLILA
+41 VFHELAAILVIA
-53 GLIGIAAQKLR
+53 GVIGVLALKLR
-64 QPLIIGYILT
+64 QPLIISYIIT
-74 GILVGPALL
+74 GIVAGPAVL

-89 SELKLLSSI
+89 SEIKLLSSI

-103 LFLVGLKLDV
+103 LFVVGLKLDV

-138 FLLTLALGFTP
+138 FLLSLGLGFAP

-193 IAVILAMILLTAFK
+193 IAVILAMILLTSFTA
-207 ADASGG
+207 AGSGG
-213 MAAQALRLVLVG
+213 IAAQGIRLLLVG
-225 SVFVLGTA
+225 TAFVLGTA

-267 LADSVDFSKE
+267 LADGVGFSKE

-286 IASTSYREAIASRL
+286 IASTAYREAIASRL

-312 IDLGSGL
+312 IDLGSGI
-319 NLSAAGLQLWPAL
+319 NLTAAGMQLWPAVV
-332 MLSVFVLVGNPLIV
+332 LSLFVLVGNPLIV

-351 VMGYRRRTGLLAGLT
+351 VMGYRRRTGFLAGLT

-380 GLKLGQLA
+380 GLRLGQIGEA
-388 EADVSLIT
+388 EVSLIT

-402 IGLSTYMIL
+402 IALSTYMIL
-411 GSDRLYQWL
+411 GSDRLYAWL
-420 QQPLRVFERANPY
+420 EGPLRIFQRATPF
-433 SEIAGSS
+433 SELKGSIS
-440 ARPAQVDVILLGLGR
+440 GPAKVDVVLLGLGR
-455 FGSAIHRQL
+455 YGSAIVRQL
-464 LPHNLSLL
+464 RAHDLSIL

-479 ALRQAAARGMVV
+479 ALRLAAAQGLPV

-503 SLPLSPTTVVVSTL
+503 SLPLSSATVVVSTL
-517 PSVKANAAISHG
+517 PSLESNAAIRHG
-529 LQSAGFRG
+529 LESAGFRG
-537 HFVATAHNDAEVARL
+537 QFIATAHDETEVVKL
-552 EFLGAQRTLLPFLDA
+552 ESIGAQRTLLPFLDA
-567 AERAAV
+567 AERAAE

-579 KGLQPQD
+579 RELQQSQTAKAVS

>member
-1 MHLRTIG
+1 MTAAQ
-8 LGDGGVS
+8 
-15 LLPDTVG
+15 PWFMT
-22 AVQGR
+22 
-27 CFSRSERMA
+27 
-36 MIFST
+36 FST
-41 VFHELAATLILA
+41 VFHELAAILVIA
-53 GLIGIAAQKLR
+53 GVIGVLALKLR
-64 QPLIIGYILT
+64 QPLIISYIVT
-74 GILVGPALL
+74 GIVAGPAVL

-89 SELKLLSSI
+89 SEIKLLSSI

-103 LFLVGLKLDV
+103 LFVVGLKLDV

-138 FLLTLALGFTP
+138 FLLSLGLGFAP

-193 IAVILAMILLTAFK
+193 IAVILAMILLTSFTA
-207 ADASGG
+207 AGSGG
-213 MAAQALRLVLVG
+213 IAAQGMRLLLVG
-225 SVFVLGTA
+225 TAFVLGTV

-267 LADSVDFSKE
+267 LADGVGFSKE

-286 IASTSYREAIASRL
+286 IASTAYREAIASRL

-319 NLSAAGLQLWPAL
+319 NLTAAGVQLWPAL
-332 MLSVFVLVGNPLIV
+332 VLSLFVLVGNPLIV

-351 VMGYRRRTGLLAGLT
+351 VMGYRRRTGFLAGLT

-380 GLKLGQLA
+380 GLRLGQIGEA
-388 EADVSLIT
+388 EVSLIT

-402 IGLSTYMIL
+402 IALSTYMIL
-411 GSDRLYQWL
+411 GSDQLYAWL
-420 QQPLRVFERANPY
+420 QGPLRIFQRATPF
-433 SEIAGSS
+433 SELKGSIS
-440 ARPAQVDVILLGLGR
+440 GPAKVDVVLLGLGR
-455 FGSAIHRQL
+455 YGSAIVRQL
-464 LPHNLSLL
+464 RAHELSIL

-479 ALRQAAARGMVV
+479 ALRLAAAKGLPV

-503 SLPLSPTTVVVSTL
+503 SLPLSSATVVVSTL
-517 PSVKANAAISHG
+517 PSLESNAAIRHG
-529 LQSAGFRG
+529 LESAGFRG
-537 HFVATAHNDAEVARL
+537 HFIATAHDEAEVVKL
-552 EFLGAQRTLLPFLDA
+552 ELIGANRTLLPFLDA
-567 AERAAV
+567 AERAAE
-573 LIVDDL
+573 LIVEDL
-579 KGLQPQD
+579 RKLRQIQSASS

>member
-1 MHLRTIG
+1 MT
-8 LGDGGVS
+8 
-15 LLPDTVG
+15 
-22 AVQGR
+22 
-27 CFSRSERMA
+27 
-36 MIFST
+36 FST
-41 VFHELAATLILA
+41 VFHELAAIL
-53 GLIGIAAQKLR
+53 GIAGVIGVLALKLR
-64 QPLIIGYILT
+64 QPLIISYILT
-74 GILVGPALL
+74 GIVVGPAVL

-89 SELKLLSSI
+89 SEIKLLSSI
-98 GIAVL
+98 GISVL
-103 LFLVGLKLDV
+103 LFVVGLKLDV

-126 GLGQIVFTSLFG
+126 GLGQIVFTALFG
-138 FLLTLALGFTP
+138 FLLCLGLGFAP

-193 IAVILAMILLTAFK
+193 IAVILAMILLTSFAN
-207 ADASGG
+207 AGG
-213 MAAQALRLVLVG
+213 GGFVSQALRLLLVG
-225 SVFVLGTA
+225 TAFVLGTA

-255 LFAVAWAVGLAA
+255 LFAVVWAVGLAA
-267 LADSVDFSKE
+267 LADSVNFSKE

-286 IASTSYREAIASRL
+286 IASTPYREAIASRL

-319 NLSAAGLQLWPAL
+319 SLSAAGLQLGPAL
-332 MLSVFVLVGNPLIV
+332 VLSVFVLVGNPLIV

-351 VMGYRRRTGLLAGLT
+351 AMGYRRRTGFLAGLT

-380 GLKLGQLA
+380 GLQLGQLR
-388 EADVSLIT
+388 EGEVSLIT

-411 GSDRLYQWL
+411 GSDRLYGWL
-420 QQPLRVFERANPY
+420 QAPLRMFERSTPF
-433 SEIAGSS
+433 SEISGSAS
-440 ARPAQVDVILLGLGR
+440 GPVRADVVLLGLGR
-455 FGSAIHRQL
+455 FGSAIYRQL
-464 LPHNLSLL
+464 QTHRLSIL

-479 ALRQAAARGMVV
+479 ALRLAAAHGLPV

-503 SLPLSPTTVVVSTL
+503 TLPLSSATVVVSTL
-517 PSVKANAAISHG
+517 PSLKSNAAIRHG
-529 LQSAGFRG
+529 LETAGFQGR
-537 HFVATAHNDAEVARL
+537 FIATAHDEAEVVKL
-552 EFLGAQRTLLPFLDA
+552 EAIGAQRTLLPFLDA
-567 AERAAV
+567 AERAAE
-573 LIVDDL
+573 LIVNDL
-579 KGLQPQD
+579 SKLHSEAEQQGLGSRSHVIE

>member
-1 MHLRTIG
+1 MT
-8 LGDGGVS
+8 
-15 LLPDTVG
+15 
-22 AVQGR
+22 
-27 CFSRSERMA
+27 
-36 MIFST
+36 FST
-41 VFHELAATLILA
+41 VFHELAAILVIA
-53 GLIGIAAQKLR
+53 GVIGVLALKLR
-64 QPLIIGYILT
+64 QPLIISYIVT
-74 GILVGPALL
+74 GIVAGPAVL

-89 SELKLLSSI
+89 SEIKLLSSI

-103 LFLVGLKLDV
+103 LFVVGLKLDV

-138 FLLTLALGFTP
+138 FLLSLGLGFAP

-193 IAVILAMILLTAFK
+193 IAVILAMILLTSFTA
-207 ADASGG
+207 AGSGG
-213 MAAQALRLVLVG
+213 IAAQGIRLLLVG
-225 SVFVLGTA
+225 TAFVLGTV

-267 LADSVDFSKE
+267 LADGVGFSKE

-286 IASTSYREAIASRL
+286 IASTAYREAIASRL

-319 NLSAAGLQLWPAL
+319 NLTAAGVQLWPAL
-332 MLSVFVLVGNPLIV
+332 VLSLFVLVGNPLIV

-351 VMGYRRRTGLLAGLT
+351 VMGYRRRTGFLAGLT

-380 GLKLGQLA
+380 GLRLGQIGEA
-388 EADVSLIT
+388 EVSLIT

-402 IGLSTYMIL
+402 IALSTYMIL
-411 GSDRLYQWL
+411 GSDQLYGWL
-420 QQPLRVFERANPY
+420 EGPLRIFQRATPF
-433 SEIAGSS
+433 SELKGSIS
-440 ARPAQVDVILLGLGR
+440 GPAKVDVVLLGLGR
-455 FGSAIHRQL
+455 YGSAIVRQL
-464 LPHNLSLL
+464 RAHELSIL

-479 ALRQAAARGMVV
+479 ALRLAAAKGLPV

-503 SLPLSPTTVVVSTL
+503 SLPLSSATVVVSTL
-517 PSVKANAAISHG
+517 PSLESNAAIRHG
-529 LQSAGFRG
+529 LESAGFRG
-537 HFVATAHNDAEVARL
+537 HFIATAHDEAEVVKL
-552 EFLGAQRTLLPFLDA
+552 ELIGANRTLLPFLDA
-567 AERAAV
+567 AERAAE
-573 LIVDDL
+573 LIVEDL
-579 KGLQPQD
+579 RKLRQIQSASS

>member
-1 MHLRTIG
+1 MT
-8 LGDGGVS
+8 
-15 LLPDTVG
+15 
-22 AVQGR
+22 
-27 CFSRSERMA
+27 
-36 MIFST
+36 FST
-41 VFHELAATLILA
+41 VFHELAAILVIA
-53 GLIGIAAQKLR
+53 GVIGVLALKLR
-64 QPLIIGYILT
+64 QPLIISYIIT
-74 GILVGPALL
+74 GIVAGPAVL

-89 SELKLLSSI
+89 SEIKLLSSI

-103 LFLVGLKLDV
+103 LFVVGLKLDV

-138 FLLTLALGFTP
+138 FLLSLGLGFAP

-193 IAVILAMILLTAFK
+193 IAVILAMILLTSFTA
-207 ADASGG
+207 AGSGG
-213 MAAQALRLVLVG
+213 IAAQGIRLLLVG
-225 SVFVLGTA
+225 TAFVLGTV

-267 LADSVDFSKE
+267 LADGVGFSKE

-286 IASTSYREAIASRL
+286 IASTAYREAIASRL

-319 NLSAAGLQLWPAL
+319 NLTAAGVQLWPAL
-332 MLSVFVLVGNPLIV
+332 VLSLFVLVGNPLIV

-351 VMGYRRRTGLLAGLT
+351 VMGYRRRTGFLAGLT

-380 GLKLGQLA
+380 GLRLGQIG
-388 EADVSLIT
+388 EVEVSLIT

-402 IGLSTYMIL
+402 IALSTYMIL
-411 GSDRLYQWL
+411 GSDQLYVWL
-420 QQPLRVFERANPY
+420 QGPLRIFQRATPF
-433 SEIAGSS
+433 SELKGSIS
-440 ARPAQVDVILLGLGR
+440 GPAKVDVVLLGLGR
-455 FGSAIHRQL
+455 YGSAIVRQL
-464 LPHNLSLL
+464 RADELSIL
-472 GIDFDPQ
+472 GIDFDSQ
-479 ALRQAAARGMVV
+479 ALRLAAARGLPV
-491 QYGDSEDPEFTA
+491 QYGDSEEPEFTA
-503 SLPLSPTTVVVSTL
+503 SLPLSSATVVVSTL
-517 PSVKANAAISHG
+517 PSLESNAAIRHG
-529 LQSAGFRG
+529 LESAGFRG
-537 HFVATAHNDAEVARL
+537 HFIATAHDEAEVVKL
-552 EFLGAQRTLLPFLDA
+552 ELIGANRTLLPFLDA
-567 AERAAV
+567 AERAAE
-573 LIVDDL
+573 LIVEDL
-579 KGLQPQD
+579 FKLRQIQSAPS

>member
-1 MHLRTIG
+1 MT
-8 LGDGGVS
+8 
-15 LLPDTVG
+15 
-22 AVQGR
+22 
-27 CFSRSERMA
+27 
-36 MIFST
+36 FST
-41 VFHELAATLILA
+41 VFHELAAIVVIA
-53 GLIGIAAQKLR
+53 GLMGVLALKLR
-64 QPLIIGYILT
+64 QPLIISYILT
-74 GILVGPALL
+74 GIVAGPAVL

-89 SELKLLSSI
+89 SEIKLLSSI

-103 LFLVGLKLDV
+103 LFVVGLKLDV

-126 GLGQIVFTSLFG
+126 GLGQIVFTALFG
-138 FLLTLALGFTP
+138 FLLSLGLGFTP

-175 EIDSLHGRIAVGF
+175 EIDALHGRIAVGF

-193 IAVILAMILLTAFK
+193 IAVILAMILLTSFNPEQG
-207 ADASGG
+207 SGG
-213 MAAQALRLVLVG
+213 FIAQAIRLLLVG
-225 SVFVLGTA
+225 AAFVLGTI

-255 LFAVAWAVGLAA
+255 LFGVAWAVGLAA
-267 LADSVDFSKE
+267 LADSVGFSKE

-286 IASTSYREAIASRL
+286 IASTAYREAIASRL

-319 NLSAAGLQLWPAL
+319 NLSAAGLQLWPAVV
-332 MLSVFVLVGNPLIV
+332 LSLFVLVGNPLIV

-351 VMGYRRRTGLLAGLT
+351 VMGYRRRTGFLAGLT

-380 GLKLGQLA
+380 GLRLGQIGEA
-388 EADVSLIT
+388 EVSLVT

-402 IGLSTYMIL
+402 IALSTYMIL
-411 GSDRLYQWL
+411 GSDRLYAWL
-420 QQPLRVFERANPY
+420 EGPLRVFQRATPF
-433 SEIAGSS
+433 SELRDSVIGP
-440 ARPAQVDVILLGLGR
+440 ARVDVVLLGLGR
-455 FGSAIHRQL
+455 FGGAIYRKLQ
-464 LPHNLSLL
+464 PHNLSIL

-479 ALRQAAARGMVV
+479 ALKQAAAQGLPV

-503 SLPLSPTTVVVSTL
+503 SLPLSSDTVVVSTL
-517 PSVKANAAISHG
+517 PSLESNAAIRHG
-529 LQSAGFRG
+529 LESAGFQG
-537 HFVATAHNDAEVARL
+537 HFIATAHDEAEVVKL
-552 EFLGAQRTLLPFLDA
+552 EWLGAHRTLLPFLDA
-567 AERAAV
+567 AERAAE
-573 LIVDDL
+573 LIVTDL
-579 KGLQPQD
+579 RELAMRSRSIGGR

>member
-1 MHLRTIG
+1 MT
-8 LGDGGVS
+8 
-15 LLPDTVG
+15 
-22 AVQGR
+22 AVQPW
-27 CFSRSERMA
+27 FMT
-36 MIFST
+36 FST
-41 VFHELAATLILA
+41 VFHELAAILVIA
-53 GLIGIAAQKLR
+53 GVIGVLALKLR
-64 QPLIIGYILT
+64 QPLIISYIIT
-74 GILVGPALL
+74 GIVAGPAVL

-89 SELKLLSSI
+89 SEIKLLSSI

-103 LFLVGLKLDV
+103 LFVVGLKLDV

-138 FLLTLALGFTP
+138 FLLSLGLGFAP

-193 IAVILAMILLTAFK
+193 IAVILAMILLTSFTA
-207 ADASGG
+207 AGSGG
-213 MAAQALRLVLVG
+213 IAAQGIRLLLVG
-225 SVFVLGTA
+225 TAFVLGTV

-267 LADSVDFSKE
+267 LADGVGFSKE

-286 IASTSYREAIASRL
+286 IASTAYREAIASRL

-319 NLSAAGLQLWPAL
+319 NLTAAGVQLWPAL
-332 MLSVFVLVGNPLIV
+332 VLSLFVLVGNPLIV

-351 VMGYRRRTGLLAGLT
+351 VMGYRRRTGFLAGLT

-380 GLKLGQLA
+380 GLRLGQIG
-388 EADVSLIT
+388 EVEVSLIT

-402 IGLSTYMIL
+402 IALSTYMIL
-411 GSDRLYQWL
+411 GSDQLYAWL
-420 QQPLRVFERANPY
+420 EGPLRIFQRATPF
-433 SEIAGSS
+433 SEQKGSIS
-440 ARPAQVDVILLGLGR
+440 GPAKVDVVLLGLGR
-455 FGSAIHRQL
+455 YGSAIVRQL
-464 LPHNLSLL
+464 RAHELSIL

-479 ALRQAAARGMVV
+479 ALRLAAARGLPV

-503 SLPLSPTTVVVSTL
+503 SLPLSSATVVVSTL
-517 PSVKANAAISHG
+517 PSLESNAAIRHG
-529 LQSAGFRG
+529 LESAGFRG
-537 HFVATAHNDAEVARL
+537 HFIATAHDEAEVVKL
-552 EFLGAQRTLLPFLDA
+552 ELIGANRTLLPFLDA
-567 AERAAV
+567 AERAAE

-579 KGLQPQD
+579 FKLRQIQSAPS

>member
-1 MHLRTIG
+1 MTFN
-8 LGDGGVS
+8 S
-15 LLPDTVG
+15 
-22 AVQGR
+22 
-27 CFSRSERMA
+27 
-36 MIFST
+36 
-41 VFHELAATLILA
+41 VFHELAAILMLA
-53 GLIGIAAQKLR
+53 GVIGVVALKLR
-64 QPLIIGYILT
+64 QPLIIGYIIA
-74 GILVGPALL
+74 GILVGPAALN
-83 GWASGG
+83 WVSGG
-89 SELKLLSSI
+89 SELKLLSSV
-98 GIAVL
+98 GISVL
-103 LFLVGLKLDV
+103 LFVVGLKLDV
-113 GLIRSVGPVALAT
+113 SLIRSVGPVALAT

-138 FLLTLALGFTP
+138 FLIALALGYAAVP
-149 VKAIYIAVCLTF
+149 ALYIAVCLTF

-193 IAVILAMILLTAFK
+193 IAVILAMILLTSFNLQ
-207 ADASGG
+207 GG
-213 MAAQALRLVLVG
+213 GGIAGQAIRLLLVG
-225 SVFVLGTA
+225 SAFVLGTA

-267 LADSVDFSKE
+267 LADVVGFSKE

-286 IASTSYREAIASRL
+286 IASTAYREAIASRL

-319 NLSAAGLQLWPAL
+319 NVSAAGLQLGPAL
-332 MLSVFVLVGNPLIV
+332 VLSAFVLVGNPLIV

-351 VMGYRRRTGLLAGLT
+351 AMGYRRRTGLLAGLT

-380 GLKLGQLA
+380 GLQLGQLG
-388 EADVSLIT
+388 EGQVSLIT

-402 IGLSTYMIL
+402 IALSTYMIL
-411 GSDRLYQWL
+411 GSERLYGWL
-420 QQPLRVFERANPY
+420 KEPLRVFERATPF
-433 SEIAGSS
+433 SELGTRTSGPV
-440 ARPAQVDVILLGLGR
+440 RVDVILLGLGR
-455 FGSAIHRQL
+455 FGSAIVRQL
-464 LPHNLSLL
+464 QPHNLAIL

-479 ALRQAAARGMVV
+479 ALRLASAQGLPV

-503 SLPLSPTTVVVSTL
+503 SLPLSSATVVVSTL
-517 PSVKANAAISHG
+517 PSLESNAAIRHG
-529 LQSAGFRG
+529 LESAGFRG
-537 HFVATAHNDAEVARL
+537 HFIATAHDETEVVKL
-552 EFLGAQRTLLPFLDA
+552 EWLGAHRTLLPFLDA
-567 AERAAV
+567 AERAAE

-579 KGLQPQD
+579 RELRQLQTAKDVS

>member
-1 MHLRTIG
+1 MTAAQ
-8 LGDGGVS
+8 
-15 LLPDTVG
+15 PWFMT
-22 AVQGR
+22 
-27 CFSRSERMA
+27 
-36 MIFST
+36 FST
-41 VFHELAATLILA
+41 VFHELAAILVIA
-53 GLIGIAAQKLR
+53 GVIGVLALKLR
-64 QPLIIGYILT
+64 QPLIISYIIT
-74 GILVGPALL
+74 GIVAGPAVL

-89 SELKLLSSI
+89 SEIKLLSSI

-103 LFLVGLKLDV
+103 LFVVGLKLDV

-138 FLLTLALGFTP
+138 FLLALGLGFAP

-193 IAVILAMILLTAFK
+193 IAVILAMILLTSFTA
-207 ADASGG
+207 AGSGG
-213 MAAQALRLVLVG
+213 IAAQGIRLLLVG
-225 SVFVLGTA
+225 TAFVLGIV

-267 LADSVDFSKE
+267 LADGVGFSKE

-286 IASTSYREAIASRL
+286 IASTAYREAIASRL

-319 NLSAAGLQLWPAL
+319 NLTAAGVQLWPAL
-332 MLSVFVLVGNPLIV
+332 VLSLFVLVGNPLIV

-351 VMGYRRRTGLLAGLT
+351 VMGYRRRTGFLAGLT

-380 GLKLGQLA
+380 GLRLGQIG
-388 EADVSLIT
+388 EVEVSLIT

-402 IGLSTYMIL
+402 IALSTYMIL
-411 GSDRLYQWL
+411 GSDQLYVWL
-420 QQPLRVFERANPY
+420 QGPLRIFQRATPF
-433 SEIAGSS
+433 SELKGSIS
-440 ARPAQVDVILLGLGR
+440 GPAKVDVVLLGLGR
-455 FGSAIHRQL
+455 YGSAIVRQL
-464 LPHNLSLL
+464 RAHELSIL

-479 ALRQAAARGMVV
+479 ALRLAAAKGLPV

-503 SLPLSPTTVVVSTL
+503 SLPLSSATVVVSTL
-517 PSVKANAAISHG
+517 PSLESNAAIRHG
-529 LQSAGFRG
+529 LESAGFRG
-537 HFVATAHNDAEVARL
+537 HFIATAHDEAEVVKL
-552 EFLGAQRTLLPFLDA
+552 ELIGANRTLLPFLDA
-567 AERAAV
+567 AERAAE
-573 LIVDDL
+573 LIVEDL
-579 KGLQPQD
+579 FKLRQIQSVPS

>member
-1 MHLRTIG
+1 MT
-8 LGDGGVS
+8 
-15 LLPDTVG
+15 
-22 AVQGR
+22 
-27 CFSRSERMA
+27 
-36 MIFST
+36 FST
-41 VFHELAATLILA
+41 VFHELAAILMLA
-53 GLIGIAAQKLR
+53 GVIGVVALKLR
-64 QPLIIGYILT
+64 QPLIIGYIAA
-74 GILVGPALL
+74 GILVGPAALN
-83 GWASGG
+83 WVSGG
-89 SELKLLSSI
+89 SELKLLSSV

-103 LFLVGLKLDV
+103 LFVVGLKLDV

-138 FLLTLALGFTP
+138 FLIALGLGYAAVP
-149 VKAIYIAVCLTF
+149 ALYIAVCLTF

-193 IAVILAMILLTAFK
+193 IAVILAMILLTSFNLE
-207 ADASGG
+207 GG
-213 MAAQALRLVLVG
+213 GGIAGQAIRLLLVG
-225 SVFVLGTA
+225 SAFVLGTA

-267 LADSVDFSKE
+267 LADVVGFCKE

-286 IASTSYREAIASRL
+286 IASTAYREAIASRL

-319 NLSAAGLQLWPAL
+319 NVSAAGLQLGPAL
-332 MLSVFVLVGNPLIV
+332 VLSVFVLVGNPLIV
-346 VAIMG
+346 VAIRG
-351 VMGYRRRTGLLAGLT
+351 AMGYRRRTGLLAGLT

-380 GLKLGQLA
+380 GLQLGQLG
-388 EADVSLIT
+388 EGEVSLIT

-402 IGLSTYMIL
+402 IALSTYMIL
-411 GSDRLYQWL
+411 GSERLYRWL
-420 QQPLRVFERANPY
+420 KEPLRLFERATPF
-433 SEIAGSS
+433 SELGGSTS
-440 ARPAQVDVILLGLGR
+440 GPARVDVILLGLGR

-464 LPHNLSLL
+464 QPHNLSIL

-479 ALRQAAARGMVV
+479 ALRLAAAQGLPV

-503 SLPLSPTTVVVSTL
+503 SLPLSSATVVVSTL
-517 PSVKANAAISHG
+517 PALESNAAIQHG
-529 LQSAGFRG
+529 LQAAGFQG
-537 HFVATAHNDAEVARL
+537 HFIATAHDEAEVAKL

-567 AERAAV
+567 AERAAE

-579 KGLQPQD
+579 LALRAQPLA

>member
-1 MHLRTIG
+1 MT
-8 LGDGGVS
+8 
-15 LLPDTVG
+15 
-22 AVQGR
+22 
-27 CFSRSERMA
+27 FSS
-36 MIFST
+36 
-41 VFHELAATLILA
+41 VFLELAAILMLA
-53 GLIGIAAQKLR
+53 GVIGVVALKLR
-64 QPLIIGYILT
+64 QPLIIGYIFA
-74 GILVGPALL
+74 GILVGPAALN
-83 GWASGG
+83 WVSGG
-89 SELKLLSSI
+89 SELKLLSSV
-98 GIAVL
+98 GISVL
-103 LFLVGLKLDV
+103 LFVVGLKLDV

-138 FLLTLALGFTP
+138 FLIALGLGYAAVP
-149 VKAIYIAVCLTF
+149 ALYIAMCLTF

-193 IAVILAMILLTAFK
+193 IAVILAMILLTSFNLE
-207 ADASGG
+207 GG
-213 MAAQALRLVLVG
+213 GGIAGQAIRLLLVG
-225 SVFVLGTA
+225 SAFVLGTA

-267 LADSVDFSKE
+267 LADVVGFSKE

-286 IASTSYREAIASRL
+286 IASTAYREAIASRL

-319 NLSAAGLQLWPAL
+319 NLSAAGLQLGPAL
-332 MLSVFVLVGNPLIV
+332 VLSVFVLVGNPLIV

-351 VMGYRRRTGLLAGLT
+351 AMGYRRRTGLLAGLT
-366 VAQISEFSLILAAL
+366 VAQISVFSLILAAL
-380 GLKLGQLA
+380 GLQLGQLG
-388 EADVSLIT
+388 EGEVSLIT

-402 IGLSTYMIL
+402 IALSTYMIL
-411 GSDRLYQWL
+411 GSERLYGWL
-420 QQPLRVFERANPY
+420 KEPLRLLERATPF
-433 SEIAGSS
+433 SELGGSTS
-440 ARPAQVDVILLGLGR
+440 GPARVDVILLGLGR
-455 FGSAIHRQL
+455 FGGAIHRQL
-464 LPHNLSLL
+464 QPHNLSIL

-479 ALRQAAARGMVV
+479 ALRLAAAQGLPV

-503 SLPLSPTTVVVSTL
+503 SLPLSSATVVVSTL
-517 PSVKANAAISHG
+517 PALESNAAIQHG
-529 LQSAGFRG
+529 LQAAGFQG
-537 HFVATAHNDAEVARL
+537 HFIATAHDEAEVAKL

-567 AERAAV
+567 AERAAE

-579 KGLQPQD
+579 LALQLQRAG

>member
-1 MHLRTIG
+1 MPMG
-8 LGDGGVS
+8 
-15 LLPDTVG
+15 
-22 AVQGR
+22 
-27 CFSRSERMA
+27 FSS
-36 MIFST
+36 
-41 VFHELAATLILA
+41 VFHELAAILMLA
-53 GLIGIAAQKLR
+53 GVIGVAALKLR
-64 QPLIIGYILT
+64 QPLIIGYIIT
-74 GILVGPALL
+74 GILVGPAVL

-98 GIAVL
+98 GISVL
-103 LFLVGLKLDV
+103 LFVVGLKLDV

-126 GLGQIVFTSLFG
+126 GLGQIGFTTLFG
-138 FLLTLALGFTP
+138 FLLALGLGFAP
-149 VKAIYIAVCLTF
+149 LQAIYIAVCLTF

-193 IAVILAMILLTAFK
+193 IAVILAMILLTSFSS
-207 ADASGG
+207 DGSGG
-213 MAAQALRLVLVG
+213 IPAQALRLLLVG
-225 SVFVLGTA
+225 SAFVVGTI

-244 GRLAQ
+244 GKLAQ

-267 LADSVDFSKE
+267 LADVVGFSKE

-286 IASTSYREAIASRL
+286 IASTAYREAIASRL

-319 NLSAAGLQLWPAL
+319 NVSAAGLQLVPAL
-332 MLSVFVLVGNPLIV
+332 VLSAFVLVGNPLIV

-351 VMGYRRRTGLLAGLT
+351 AMGYRRRTGLLAGLT

-380 GLKLGQLA
+380 GLQLGQLGEA
-388 EADVSLIT
+388 EVSLIT

-402 IGLSTYMIL
+402 IALSTYMIL
-411 GSDRLYQWL
+411 GSDRLYGWL
-420 QQPLRVFERANPY
+420 QGPLRLFERATPF
-433 SEIAGSS
+433 SELAGSVS
-440 ARPAQVDVILLGLGR
+440 GPLQVDVILLGLGR
-455 FGSAIHRQL
+455 FGGAIHLQL
-464 LPHNLSLL
+464 RPHNLSIL

-479 ALRQAAARGMVV
+479 ALRLAAAQGLPV

-503 SLPLSPTTVVVSTL
+503 SLPLSSATVVVSTL
-517 PSVKANAAISHG
+517 PSLESNAAIHHG
-529 LQSAGFRG
+529 LQTAGFQG
-537 HFVATAHNDAEVARL
+537 HFIATAHDEAEVAKL

-567 AERAAV
+567 AERAAE
-573 LIVDDL
+573 LIVEDL
-579 KGLQPQD
+579 VALRAHSSA

>member
-1 MHLRTIG
+1 MTF
-8 LGDGGVS
+8 
-15 LLPDTVG
+15 T
-22 AVQGR
+22 
-27 CFSRSERMA
+27 
-36 MIFST
+36 T
-41 VFHELAATLILA
+41 VFHELAAILMLA
-53 GLIGIAAQKLR
+53 GVIGVVALKLR
-64 QPLIIGYILT
+64 QPLIIGYIVA
-74 GILVGPALL
+74 GILVGPAFL

-89 SELKLLSSI
+89 SELKLLSSV
-98 GIAVL
+98 GISVL
-103 LFLVGLKLDV
+103 LFVVGLKLDV

-126 GLGQIVFTSLFG
+126 GLGQIVFTALFG
-138 FLLTLALGFTP
+138 FLLSLALGFAP

-175 EIDSLHGRIAVGF
+175 EIDSLHGRISVGF

-193 IAVILAMILLTAFK
+193 IAVILAMILLTSFNLE
-207 ADASGG
+207 GG
-213 MAAQALRLVLVG
+213 GSIAGQAIRLLLVG
-225 SVFVLGTA
+225 SAFVLGTA

-267 LADSVDFSKE
+267 LADAVEFSKE

-286 IASTSYREAIASRL
+286 IASTAYREAIASRL

-319 NLSAAGLQLWPAL
+319 NLSAAGLQLGPAL
-332 MLSVFVLVGNPLIV
+332 VLSAFVLVGNPLIV

-351 VMGYRRRTGLLAGLT
+351 AMGYRRRTGLLAGLT

-380 GLKLGQLA
+380 GLQLGQLG
-388 EADVSLIT
+388 EGEVSLIT

-402 IGLSTYMIL
+402 IALSTYMIL
-411 GSDRLYQWL
+411 GSERLYGWL
-420 QQPLRVFERANPY
+420 KEPLRLLERATPF
-433 SEIAGSS
+433 SELGGSTS
-440 ARPAQVDVILLGLGR
+440 GPARVDVILLGLGR
-455 FGSAIHRQL
+455 FGGAIHRQL
-464 LPHNLSLL
+464 QPHNLSIL

-479 ALRQAAARGMVV
+479 ALRLAAAQGLPV

-503 SLPLSPTTVVVSTL
+503 SLPLSSATVVVSTL
-517 PSVKANAAISHG
+517 PALESNAAIQHG
-529 LQSAGFRG
+529 LQAAGFQG
-537 HFVATAHNDAEVARL
+537 HFIATAHDEAEVAKL

-567 AERAAV
+567 AERAAE
-573 LIVDDL
+573 LIVADL
-579 KGLQPQD
+579 LALRAQPQA

>member
-1 MHLRTIG
+1 MT
-8 LGDGGVS
+8 
-15 LLPDTVG
+15 
-22 AVQGR
+22 
-27 CFSRSERMA
+27 FSS
-36 MIFST
+36 
-41 VFHELAATLILA
+41 VFLELAAILMLA
-53 GLIGIAAQKLR
+53 GVIGVVALKLR
-64 QPLIIGYILT
+64 QPLIIGYIFA
-74 GILVGPALL
+74 GILVGPAALN
-83 GWASGG
+83 WVSGG
-89 SELKLLSSI
+89 SELKLLSSV
-98 GIAVL
+98 GISVL
-103 LFLVGLKLDV
+103 LFVVGLKLDV

-138 FLLTLALGFTP
+138 FLIALGLGYAAVP
-149 VKAIYIAVCLTF
+149 ALYIAMCLTF

-193 IAVILAMILLTAFK
+193 IAVILAMILLTSFNLE
-207 ADASGG
+207 GG
-213 MAAQALRLVLVG
+213 GGIAGQAIRLLLVG
-225 SVFVLGTA
+225 SAFVLGTA

-267 LADSVDFSKE
+267 LADVVGFSKE

-286 IASTSYREAIASRL
+286 IASTAYREAIASRL

-319 NLSAAGLQLWPAL
+319 NLSAAGLQLGPAL
-332 MLSVFVLVGNPLIV
+332 VLSVFVLVGNPLIV

-351 VMGYRRRTGLLAGLT
+351 AMGYRRRTGLLAGLT

-380 GLKLGQLA
+380 GLQLGQLG
-388 EADVSLIT
+388 EGEVSLIT

-402 IGLSTYMIL
+402 IAFSTYMIL
-411 GSDRLYQWL
+411 GSERLYGWL
-420 QQPLRVFERANPY
+420 KEPLRLLERATPF
-433 SEIAGSS
+433 SELGGSTS
-440 ARPAQVDVILLGLGR
+440 GPARVDVILLGLGR
-455 FGSAIHRQL
+455 FGGAIHRQL
-464 LPHNLSLL
+464 QPHNLSIL

-479 ALRQAAARGMVV
+479 ALRLAAAQGLPV

-503 SLPLSPTTVVVSTL
+503 SLPLSSATVVVSTL
-517 PSVKANAAISHG
+517 PALESNAAIQHG
-529 LQSAGFRG
+529 LQAAGFQG
-537 HFVATAHNDAEVARL
+537 HFIATAHDEAEVAKL

-567 AERAAV
+567 AERAAE

-579 KGLQPQD
+579 LALQLQRAG

>member
-1 MHLRTIG
+1 MT
-8 LGDGGVS
+8 
-15 LLPDTVG
+15 
-22 AVQGR
+22 
-27 CFSRSERMA
+27 
-36 MIFST
+36 FST
-41 VFHELAATLILA
+41 VFHELAAILVIA
-53 GLIGIAAQKLR
+53 GVIGVLALKLR
-64 QPLIIGYILT
+64 QPLIISYIIT
-74 GILVGPALL
+74 GIVAGPAVL

-89 SELKLLSSI
+89 SEIKLLSSI

-103 LFLVGLKLDV
+103 LFVVGLKLDV

-126 GLGQIVFTSLFG
+126 GLGQIVFTALVG
-138 FLLTLALGFTP
+138 FLLSLGLGFAP

-193 IAVILAMILLTAFK
+193 IAVILAMILLTSFTAGG
-207 ADASGG
+207 SGG
-213 MAAQALRLVLVG
+213 IAAQGIRLLLVG
-225 SVFVLGTA
+225 TTFVLGTA

-267 LADSVDFSKE
+267 LADGVGFSKE

-286 IASTSYREAIASRL
+286 IASTAYREAIASRL

-312 IDLGSGL
+312 IDLGSGH
-319 NLSAAGLQLWPAL
+319 NLTAAGMQLWPAVV
-332 MLSVFVLVGNPLIV
+332 LSLFVLVGNPLIV

-351 VMGYRRRTGLLAGLT
+351 VMGYRRRTGFLAGLT

-380 GLKLGQLA
+380 GLRLGQIG
-388 EADVSLIT
+388 EAKVSLIT
-396 LVGVIT
+396 FVGVIT
-402 IGLSTYMIL
+402 IALSTYMIL
-411 GSDRLYQWL
+411 GSDQLYAWL
-420 QQPLRVFERANPY
+420 QGPLRFFQRATPF
-433 SEIAGSS
+433 SELKGSIS
-440 ARPAQVDVILLGLGR
+440 GPAKVDVVLLGLGR
-455 FGSAIHRQL
+455 YGSAIVRQL
-464 LPHNLSLL
+464 RAHDLSIL

-479 ALRQAAARGMVV
+479 ALRLAAAQGLPV

-503 SLPLSPTTVVVSTL
+503 SLPLSSATVVVSTL
-517 PSVKANAAISHG
+517 PSLESNAAIRHG
-529 LQSAGFRG
+529 LESAGFRG
-537 HFVATAHNDAEVARL
+537 QFIATAHDEAEVVKL
-552 EFLGAQRTLLPFLDA
+552 ESIGAQRTLLPFLDA
-567 AERAAV
+567 AERAAE

-579 KGLQPQD
+579 RELQQSQTAKAVS

>member
-1 MHLRTIG
+1 MIAGVIG
-8 LGDGGVS
+8 V
-15 LLPDTVG
+15 
-22 AVQGR
+22 
-27 CFSRSERMA
+27 
-36 MIFST
+36 
-41 VFHELAATLILA
+41 LAL
-53 GLIGIAAQKLR
+53 KLR
-64 QPLIIGYILT
+64 QPLIISYIIT
-74 GILVGPALL
+74 GIVAGPAVL

-89 SELKLLSSI
+89 SEIKLLSSI

-103 LFLVGLKLDV
+103 LFVVGLKLDV

-138 FLLTLALGFTP
+138 FLLALGLGFAP

-193 IAVILAMILLTAFK
+193 IAVILAMILLTSFTA
-207 ADASGG
+207 AGSGG
-213 MAAQALRLVLVG
+213 IAAQGIRLLLVG
-225 SVFVLGTA
+225 TAFVLGTV

-267 LADSVDFSKE
+267 LADGVGFSKE

-286 IASTSYREAIASRL
+286 IASTAYREAIASRL

-319 NLSAAGLQLWPAL
+319 NLTAAGVQLWPAL
-332 MLSVFVLVGNPLIV
+332 VLSLFVLVGNPLIV

-351 VMGYRRRTGLLAGLT
+351 VMGYRRRTGFLAGLT

-380 GLKLGQLA
+380 GLRLGQIGEA
-388 EADVSLIT
+388 EVSLIT

-402 IGLSTYMIL
+402 IALSTYMIL
-411 GSDRLYQWL
+411 GSDQLYAWL
-420 QQPLRVFERANPY
+420 EGPLRIFQRATPF
-433 SEIAGSS
+433 SELKGSIS
-440 ARPAQVDVILLGLGR
+440 GPAKVDVVLLGLGR
-455 FGSAIHRQL
+455 YGSAIVRQL
-464 LPHNLSLL
+464 RAHELSIL

-479 ALRQAAARGMVV
+479 ALRLAAAQGLPV

-503 SLPLSPTTVVVSTL
+503 SLPLSSATVVVSTL
-517 PSVKANAAISHG
+517 PSLESNAAIRHG
-529 LQSAGFRG
+529 LESAGFRG
-537 HFVATAHNDAEVARL
+537 HFIATAHDEAEVVKL
-552 EFLGAQRTLLPFLDA
+552 ELIGANRTLLPFLDA
-567 AERAAV
+567 AERAAE
-573 LIVDDL
+573 LIVEDL
-579 KGLQPQD
+579 FKLRQIQSSSS